1 MADIIKTINLDFG
14 DSEEELNRIKNSL
27 SGLNQID
34 LNQIQTS
41 IDAIKD
47 NLQNITFE
55 NLQNIP
61 AIPVDIIPNFGDIQD
76 IPPINVDI
84 IPNFGE
90 LNIPEIPS
98 QDLEIVPNV
107 GDITIPEIDDV
118 SVDIVPNI
126 EEIVVPKPEDITYEV
141 TPIVEQPDIPEVP
154 DQSYEVTP
162 IVEIPEIPEVA
173 DQEYNV
179 IPNIE
184 DISVPEAP
192 DQEYNVIPN
201 VETPNIE
208 EIPNQEYDI
217 TPIVE
222 EPIISDISD
231 ITYEVTP
238 IVEEPIIP
246 QPEDV
251 SVNIVPD
258 IQEINIPQPEDI
270 EVDVTANVQDI
281 KTPNLP
287 PIKLDVTADKTK
299 IDELIN
305 SLKKGQKLPVEFTPD
320 DKKIKT
326 SVDSIKKSIQGISDE
341 EVNIDVKSNISDV
354 SDDVDDLRTDLQKK
368 IEIAIDTQKSATSI
382 REFTRSQKELQGL
395 LLQIGD
401 EGSKDFE
408 KVAIAIGTGNER
420 MDELQDKIKS
430 LSNEPIQNL
439 SNGFK
444 GVRDSILSLNFEEF
458 NDRVKNLSVISK
470 QVSFKDLSG
479 SIVET
484 GKSFAT
490 LGKLIAT
497 NPLGLL
503 ITGISLL
510 ISNFDKIKDALGPLL
525 VQFELVGDVIGFIT
539 DAFFALTDAIGLTAK
554 AEQEAADKSI
564 AANEKRK
571 KSVKENLAAQESYYS
586 ATKDLTDEEIKSIE
600 ERTGVII
607 ENEEQ
612 ILDIRIKTAQE
623 TISANKSSLSEL
635 QSLEAAKGK
644 LSDDEIKQKEE
655 LVKEIEEA
663 NRDIV
668 RSEAE
673 KVLQQKKILEDSGKE
688 AQNLQIQSI
697 QDSNKRAQAQIEFD
711 KSQRETT
718 ISEGLSSAQKALQE
732 AESTFKQKQI
742 DIENFKIGGVLT
754 GDFKTQKEAEL
765 KELEVTLNN
774 AKSVVDNFNAQKTS
788 SDVIAQNAAKE
799 LAKQQREEAKNNA
812 ERAAQDQLKVITD
825 TQQVLI
831 NKTVE
836 NTAER
841 LQAEI
846 TSSKKIEE
854 FVKTR
859 GKALGFSETEIT
871 LKIQE
876 ETKKRE
882 ELEKNYNSE
891 IIRLNNEKNIS
902 RINLEVLNASTLEER
917 LKANTSLI
925 EENARQEIQEL
936 RQTVTDKELLAVREE
951 EITTKKNKDIRKSNL
966 ELQTE
971 ERNSIIETNLLRVEN
986 DIKEAEKLPQV
997 TAQRIQNIKTVYTAE
1012 VEALNE
1018 KEKLELAAVEDNEAK
1033 KEEIREKYRGE
1044 RLDAEKKLADDIQK
1058 EREKEAQQLQEGLEG
1073 INILLQSTNGAVGE
1087 VGQSI
1092 NNLIGGIANGIP
1104 DLFKVLNDENAES
1117 AEKIGAY
1124 LALAQSAVQGIGQ
1137 VLSSIS
1143 NQRLDEINQEETAAT
1158 TAAEN
1163 EYTSQ
1168 LNYINAN
1175 ITDEEKRKTAIAEL
1189 DKKTAKSNEDLRK
1202 KYAKIELEEKRKA
1215 FNQQK
1220 AISIVQAVIGTAQ
1233 GVVQAL
1239 TAGPIVGPI
1248 LAGVVGA
1255 LGAVQIGLI
1264 KSQKFP
1270 EGGSAGGGGGG
1281 GSISSP
1287 GGGAPSSPTPFEAPQ
1302 FFGIGGQQQGTTPPP
1317 TPVIIENNILETDI
1331 TRTQRT
1337 VGIIETRASIV

>member
-76 IPPINVDI
+76 IPPISVDI

-107 GDITIPEIDDV
+107 DDITIPEIDDV

-126 EEIVVPKPEDITYEV
+126 EEIVVPKPEEVTYEV

-162 IVEIPEIPEVA
+162 IVETPE
-173 DQEYNV
+173 
-179 IPNIE
+179 
-184 DISVPEAP
+184 
-192 DQEYNVIPN
+192 
-201 VETPNIE
+201 
-208 EIPNQEYDI
+208 
-217 TPIVE
+217 
-222 EPIISDISD
+222 
-231 ITYEVTP
+231 
-238 IVEEPIIP
+238 IP

-270 EVDVTANVQDI
+270 EVDVTANIQDI

-341 EVNIDVKSNISDV
+341 EVNIDVKSNISGV
-354 SDDVDDLRTDLQKK
+354 SDDIDDLRTDLQKK

-408 KVAIAIGTGNER
+408 KVAIAIGTGNDK

-430 LSNEPIQNL
+430 LSKAPIENL
-439 SNGFK
+439 SAGFK

-458 NDRVKNLSVISK
+458 NDRVKNLSVISN
-470 QVSFKDLSG
+470 QVSFKDLSA
-479 SIVET
+479 SIVDT

-503 ITGISLL
+503 ITGVSLL
-510 ISNFDKIKDALGPLL
+510 ISNFDKIKDSLGPLL
-525 VQFELVGDVIGFIT
+525 VQFELIGDVIGFVT
-539 DAFFALTDAIGLTAK
+539 DAFFALTDAIGLTSK
-554 AEQEAADKSI
+554 AEQDAADKSI
-564 AANEKRK
+564 SANEKRK
-571 KSVKENLAAQESYYS
+571 KAAQDNLNAQEAYYS
-586 ATKDLTDEEIKSIE
+586 ATKDLSAEEIKQIE

-607 ENEEQ
+607 QNEED

-623 TISANKSSLSEL
+623 TIRVNEDSLDEL
-635 QSLEAAKGK
+635 RSLEAVKGK
-644 LSDDEIKQKEE
+644 LSEDEIKQKEDLVEEIKKANEDIVKSEADRAQQSKRILKDSQKQQRALEIQAITDDKQRALAQIEEDKKTREESLGIPQIEKE
-655 LVKEIEEA
+655 LNDVKEKFAAKQKEIEQF
-663 NRDIV
+663 
-668 RSEAE
+668 
-673 KVLQQKKILEDSGKE
+673 KVK
-688 AQNLQIQSI
+688 
-697 QDSNKRAQAQIEFD
+697 
-711 KSQRETT
+711 
-718 ISEGLSSAQKALQE
+718 GL
-732 AESTFKQKQI
+732 
-742 DIENFKIGGVLT
+742 LT
-754 GDFKTQKEAEL
+754 GDFQVQKERELSDIQTSLNQAQQLFDNANKSKSDSDRIAENQKRDLDKQARQDAISESQRINQDRL
-765 KELEVTLNN
+765 KSL
-774 AKSVVDNFNAQKTS
+774 
-788 SDVIAQNAAKE
+788 
-799 LAKQQREEAKNNA
+799 
-812 ERAAQDQLKVITD
+812 TD
-825 TQQVLI
+825 EQQVLI

-836 NTAER
+836 STAER

-854 FVKTR
+854 FVKSKGR
-859 GKALGFSETEIT
+859 ALGLTENEIT

-882 ELEKNYNSE
+882 ELEKNYSTE

-902 RINLEVLNASTLEER
+902 RINLEVLNATTLQER
-917 LKANTSLI
+917 LTANTNLI
-925 EENARQEIQEL
+925 EESARQEIEEL

-951 EITTKKNKDIRKSNL
+951 EITKRKNQEIKQSNL

-1018 KEKLELAAVEDNEAK
+1018 KEQLELAAVEDNEAK

-1044 RLDAEKKLADDIQK
+1044 RLDAEKKLSDDIQK
-1058 EREKEAQQLQEGLEG
+1058 EREKEAQQLQQGLEG

-1104 DLFKVLNDENAES
+1104 NLFKVLNDEAATS
-1117 AEKIGAY
+1117 SEKVGAY

-1158 TAAEN
+1158 TAAET
-1163 EYTSQ
+1163 EYTTQ

-1189 DKKTAKSNEDLRK
+1189 DKKTAKSNDGLRK

-1264 KSQKFP
+1264 KSRKFP
-1270 EGGSAGGGGGG
+1270 EGGSAGGDGGG
-1281 GSISSP
+1281 GSISASAA
-1287 GGGAPSSPTPFEAPQ
+1287 GGAPSSPTPFEAPQ

>member
-1 MADIIKTINLDFG
+1 MADVIKTINLDFG

-76 IPPINVDI
+76 IPPISVDI

-107 GDITIPEIDDV
+107 DDITIPEIDDV

-126 EEIVVPKPEDITYEV
+126 EEIVVPKPEEVTYEV

-162 IVEIPEIPEVA
+162 IVETPE
-173 DQEYNV
+173 
-179 IPNIE
+179 
-184 DISVPEAP
+184 
-192 DQEYNVIPN
+192 
-201 VETPNIE
+201 
-208 EIPNQEYDI
+208 
-217 TPIVE
+217 
-222 EPIISDISD
+222 
-231 ITYEVTP
+231 
-238 IVEEPIIP
+238 IP

-270 EVDVTANVQDI
+270 EVDVTANIQDI

-341 EVNIDVKSNISDV
+341 EVNIDVKSNISGV
-354 SDDVDDLRTDLQKK
+354 SDDIDDLRTDLQKK

-401 EGSKDFE
+401 EGSQDFE
-408 KVAIAIGTGNER
+408 KVAVAIGTGNDK
-420 MDELQDKIKS
+420 MDELNDKIKS
-430 LSNEPIQNL
+430 LSKAPIENL
-439 SNGFK
+439 SSGFK

-470 QVSFKDLSG
+470 QVSFKDLSA
-479 SIVET
+479 SVVET

-503 ITGISLL
+503 ITGVSLL
-510 ISNFDKIKDALGPLL
+510 ISNFDKIKDSLGPLL
-525 VQFELVGDVIGFIT
+525 VQFELIGDVIGFVT
-539 DAFFALTDAIGLTAK
+539 DAFFALTDAIGLTSK
-554 AEQEAADKSI
+554 AEQDAADKSI
-564 AANEKRK
+564 SANEKRK
-571 KSVKENLAAQESYYS
+571 KAAQDNLNAQEAYYS
-586 ATKDLTDEEIKSIE
+586 ATKDLSAEEIKQIE

-607 ENEEQ
+607 QHEED

-623 TISANKSSLSEL
+623 TIRVNEDSLDEL
-635 QSLEAAKGK
+635 RSLEAVKGK
-644 LSDDEIKQKEE
+644 LLEDEIKQKEDLVEEIKKANEDIVKSEADRAQQSKRILKDSQKQQRALEIQAITDDKQRALAQIEEDKKTREESLGIPQIEKE
-655 LVKEIEEA
+655 LNDVKEKFAAKQKEIEQF
-663 NRDIV
+663 
-668 RSEAE
+668 
-673 KVLQQKKILEDSGKE
+673 KVK
-688 AQNLQIQSI
+688 
-697 QDSNKRAQAQIEFD
+697 
-711 KSQRETT
+711 
-718 ISEGLSSAQKALQE
+718 GL
-732 AESTFKQKQI
+732 
-742 DIENFKIGGVLT
+742 LT
-754 GDFKTQKEAEL
+754 GDFQVQKERELSDIQTSLNQAQQLFDNANKSKSDSDRIAENQKRDLDKQARQDAISESQRINQDRL
-765 KELEVTLNN
+765 KSL
-774 AKSVVDNFNAQKTS
+774 
-788 SDVIAQNAAKE
+788 
-799 LAKQQREEAKNNA
+799 
-812 ERAAQDQLKVITD
+812 TD
-825 TQQVLI
+825 EQQVLI
-831 NKTVE
+831 NKTAE
-836 NTAER
+836 GTAER

-854 FVKTR
+854 FVKSNGR
-859 GKALGFSETEIT
+859 ALGLTENEIT

-882 ELEKNYNSE
+882 ELEKNYSTE

-902 RINLEVLNASTLEER
+902 RINLEVLNATTLQER
-917 LKANTSLI
+917 LTANTNLI
-925 EENARQEIQEL
+925 EESARQEIEEL
-936 RQTVTDKELLAVREE
+936 RRTVTDKELLAAREE
-951 EITTKKNKDIRKSNL
+951 EITKRKNQEIKQSNL

-971 ERNSIIETNLLRVEN
+971 ERNSIIETNLLRVKN

-1018 KEKLELAAVEDNEAK
+1018 KEQLELAAVGDNETK

-1044 RLDAEKKLADDIQK
+1044 RLDAEKKLSDDIQK
-1058 EREKEAQQLQEGLEG
+1058 EREKEAQQLQQGLEG

-1104 DLFKVLNDENAES
+1104 NLFKVLNDEAATS
-1117 AEKIGAY
+1117 SEKVGAY

-1158 TAAEN
+1158 TAAET
-1163 EYTSQ
+1163 EYTTQ

-1189 DKKTAKSNEDLRK
+1189 DKKTAKSNDDLRK

-1248 LAGVVGA
+1248 LAGLVGA

-1264 KSQKFP
+1264 KSRKFP

-1281 GSISSP
+1281 GGGSISASAA
-1287 GGGAPSSPTPFEAPQ
+1287 GGAPSSPTPFEAPQ